1 MSIFPSFLHPSIFY
15 LTNMSIPQLKPAD
28 EKESKVYAP
37 FFPEQRRKSL
47 PYAIALYKLKTLEGA
62 RKIEGGEEIP
72 FVASWNISSLP
83 IDLTRC
89 RVLFDG
95 NAELSYEVTMQSSDF
110 VNCLIEVLMI
120 FQRTRTVDFSKVFYR
135 KLMRMDE

>member
-1 MSIFPSFLHPSIFY
+1 
-15 LTNMSIPQLKPAD
+15 MSIPQLKPAD
-28 EKESKVYAP
+28 DKEVKVYAP
-37 FFPEQRRKSL
+37 FCQEPRRKFL
-47 PYAIALYKLKTLEGA
+47 PHAIALYKLKTLEGA
-62 RKIEGGEEIP
+62 RKIDGGEDVP

-95 NAELSYEVTMQSSDF
+95 NAELSYEVTMQSSEF
-110 VNCLIEVLMI
+110 VSCLIEVLLT
-120 FQRTRTVDFSKVFYR
+120 FQRTRTVVDFSKPFYR

>member
-1 MSIFPSFLHPSIFY
+1 
-15 LTNMSIPQLKPAD
+15 MSIPQLKPAD
-28 EKESKVYAP
+28 DKEVKVYAP
-37 FFPEQRRKSL
+37 FCQESRRRFL
-47 PYAIALYKLKTLEGA
+47 PQAIALYKLKSLEGA
-62 RKIEGGEEIP
+62 RKIDGGDDVP

-95 NAELSYEVTMQSSDF
+95 NPELSYEVTMQSSEF
-110 VNCLIEVLMI
+110 VSHLIEVLLN
-120 FQRTRTVDFSKVFYR
+120 FHRTRTVVDFSKPFYR